1 MRVVYDTNVAATII
15 FRRGEFLKLK
25 QSVTSG
31 QITVIT
37 SEFILDELAE
47 VLRMRLGLTKQR
59 AKVRVRAYARITR
72 VVQPTVIN
80 SVVRDPDDDHIIA
93 AAVAGKADCIVTL
106 DKDLLVL
113 KKHKNIRIVKP
124 SELVPQ

>member
-72 VVQPTVIN
+72 VVQPTIIN

>member
-124 SELVPQ
+124 SELMPQ